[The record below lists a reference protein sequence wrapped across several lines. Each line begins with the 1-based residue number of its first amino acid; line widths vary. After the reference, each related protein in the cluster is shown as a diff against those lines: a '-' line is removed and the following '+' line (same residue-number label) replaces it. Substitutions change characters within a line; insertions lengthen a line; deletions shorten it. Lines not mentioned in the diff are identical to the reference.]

1 MATAFTAANAAAT
14 FSPPKPIGAGV
25 RFVIWGTYNFATAI
39 VVNDTVAI
47 CKIPA
52 NTYVIDGFLRGPDI
66 DTGTGVLELD
76 VGWSANGVDAANA
89 QGFLDSGVLNGTAVA
104 NYLPAAGIRVPFQG
118 ILQSGG
124 PKLFT
129 VDTTVL
135 VTATAAANA
144 GGTGLITVML
154 DCFNA

>member
-1 MATAFTAANAAAT
+1 MATAFIATQGAAT
-14 FSPPKPIGAGV
+14 FSSVKPIGAGV
-25 RFVIWGTYNFATAI
+25 RFAIWGSYNFAVAQ

-66 DTGTGVLELD
+66 DTGTGVMELD
-76 VGWSANGVDAANA
+76 VGWAENGVDTLNA
-89 QGFLDSGVLNGTAVA
+89 QGFIDSGALNGTLVA
-104 NYLPAAGIRVPFQG
+104 NALPAAGIRIPFQG
-118 ILQSGG
+118 VLQSAG

-135 VTATAAANA
+135 VTVNVAANA
-144 GGTGLITVML
+144 GGTGLVQVFL
-154 DCFNA
+154 DCINA